1 VPVAEALPAQVDFY
15 VLPGSEER
23 SRLKLACRL
32 AERGYLAG
40 QRVFVWL
47 DEPALLERF
56 DELLWTFTDRS
67 FVPHELYS
75 EAGQWQDTAVLLS
88 CSAQP
93 HQRFELLVNLG
104 EAIPSAAAHADRIA
118 ELVDADEQRRR
129 SGRNR
134 FRQYRDG
141 GRTPETRTL
150 ASEDA
155 ALS

>member
-1 VPVAEALPAQVDFY
+1 VAEALGAQVDFY
-15 VLPGSEER
+15 VLPGTEER

-47 DEPALLERF
+47 DEPLLLERF
-56 DELLWTFTDRS
+56 DELLWTFADRS

-75 EAGQWQDTAVLLS
+75 DVRQWQDTPVLLG

-93 HQRFELLVNLG
+93 QQGFELLVNLAA
-104 EAIPSAAAHADRIA
+104 AIPAAAIHAAGIA

-129 SGRNR
+129 AGRNR

-141 GRTPETRTL
+141 GRTPETRAL